1 MQENR
6 LLCCEIQKLATYM
19 VNILLNQVSSVLSGL
34 EIVKNLSRQKML
46 ILTVCAVIKSRNVQ
60 LNELAYH
67 LNDAVKTA
75 SNETRLQDFFR
86 EVPFDYEAL
95 AAFLLCFL
103 MDCGGTTRQKI
114 RLTID
119 RTEWDFGQQ
128 QTNILMVIASKG
140 SHTVPIYWELLDNK
154 SGNSNS
160 EDRIAIL
167 KKCVKIIGA
176 KNMSYIVGDRE
187 FIGHKWLKWLK
198 DKQIAFCVRVP
209 KSHLIEKVDGSILQA
224 EEVFKTQKSPT
235 TFQKCIVDGVWCSV
249 VIDTDA
255 KGELLFL
262 IGTVKAE
269 YLTQF
274 YKKRW
279 TIETVFQAFKG
290 RGFNLENTHFKDNE
304 KLKKLVAVVSLAY
317 AFCVSMG
324 IFKHEKEKPIK
335 VKKHSRKTKSFFR
348 YGLDF
353 LREGMKNNY
362 KYIEQWKILFLQ
374 FIENIIIKYSI
385 SIN

>member
-1 MQENR
+1 
-6 LLCCEIQKLATYM
+6 M
-19 VNILLNQVSSVLSGL
+19 VNILLNQVNSVLSGL

-46 ILTVCAVIKSRNVQ
+46 ILTVCAVIRSRNVQ
-60 LNELAYH
+60 LNEIAYH

-95 AAFLLCFL
+95 AAFLLRFL
-103 MDCGGTTRQKI
+103 MDCGGTTHQKI

-119 RTEWDFGQQ
+119 RTEWNFGQQ

-140 SHTVPIYWELLDNK
+140 SHTVPIYWELLDNN

-160 EDRIAIL
+160 EQRIAIL
-167 KKCVKIIGA
+167 EKCVQLIGA
-176 KNMSYIVGDRE
+176 KNISYIAGDRE
-187 FIGHKWLKWLK
+187 FIGQKWLKWLK

-209 KSHLIEKVDGSILQA
+209 KSHLIEKVDGTILHA
-224 EEVFKTQKSPT
+224 EQVFSSQKPPT
-235 TFQKCIVDGVWCSV
+235 NFQKCLVDGVWCSAT
-249 VIDTDA
+249 IDTDA

-279 TIETVFQAFKG
+279 TIETVFQAFKE
-290 RGFNLENTHFKDNE
+290 RGFNLENTHFKKNE
-304 KLKKLVAVVSLAY
+304 KLKKLVAVISLAY

-324 IFKHEKEKPIK
+324 VFKHEKEKSIK
-335 VKKHSRKTKSFFR
+335 IKKHSRKAKSFFR

-353 LREGMKNNY
+353 LREGMKNDY

-374 FIENIIIKYSI
+374 FIENIIIKHSI
-385 SIN
+385 SIT